1 MKPRCSWREL
11 ILIQPIKVS
20 NNKSFLQRETCAEV
34 WGSTAGLVELLF
46 VISAGAGGD
55 FFFSRFGAPALAGT
69 GLLSAA
75 SRVRK
80 LEIKPEMRSK
90 REKANRRTSD

>member
-46 VISAGAGGD
+46 LISAGAGGV
-55 FFFSRFGAPALAGT
+55 FFFRFGAPALAGT
-69 GLLSAA
+69 GLLSTA

-80 LEIKPEMRSK
+80 LEIKPETRSK
-90 REKANRRTSD
+90 REEANRRTSD